1 METEPTPQDVTET
14 AAEVGSTDPI
24 SPAASQSSSGTW
36 WAVGITAMVVAIIAV
51 LAVSQMRMI
60 NALDDTRSDIAAI
73 EAQIESVGD
82 SVDSL
87 ADDVSDVA
95 DDVAS
100 AADATPSVNSGS
112 SSPLTTPSNAL
123 PAGYLPRYDSERPDQ
138 AIGMTLGV
146 IEGLDAYSDE
156 VTLFNP
162 SDGTKRV
169 WMIWAHWCPFCQQ
182 ELPELSTWYPAVED
196 EYSTELVTIS
206 TSISPER
213 GNPLDAYLLEQQFP
227 FPVLV
232 DPESSLAIQT
242 GVSAFPFW
250 IVTDGDGE
258 VLLRAT
264 GLLHID
270 QVVSLFD
277 QLEDLES

>member
-1 METEPTPQDVTET
+1 MEPEPTAQ
-14 AAEVGSTDPI
+14 EVIEPASEGDPPDPVP
-24 SPAASQSSSGTW
+24 PAASQSRSGTW

-51 LAVSQMRMI
+51 LAVSQVRMI
-60 NALDDTRSDIAAI
+60 SAIDDTRSDIAAI
-73 EAQIESVGD
+73 EAQIESVGE

-87 ADDVSDVA
+87 ADDVSAVA

-100 AADATPSVNSGS
+100 AAAAAPSVDSGS
-112 SSPLTTPSNAL
+112 SSPLTAPPNAL

-138 AIGMTLGV
+138 AIGMTLGA
-146 IEGLDAYSDE
+146 IEGVDAYSDE
-156 VTLFNP
+156 ITLFNP
-162 SDGTKRV
+162 SDGIKRV

-182 ELPELSTWYPAVED
+182 ELPELSAWYPTVAD

-232 DPESSLAIQT
+232 DPDSSLAIQT

-250 IVTDGDGE
+250 MVTDGDGE

-270 QVVSLFD
+270 QVVSIFD
-277 QLEDLES
+277 QLENLDS